1 MLKKGLLKSV
11 GSDDGEIDAHL
22 LLLGLMYREVSRSME
37 MEPGAPT
44 KAPDHLA
51 SSPFGIK
58 EMNKIE
64 SLLKSIHL

>member
-22 LLLGLMYREVSRSME
+22 LLGLMYREVSRSME
-37 MEPGAPT
+37 IEPGAPT